1 MEAIKTIVN
10 KVSVPSE
17 KKTKQ
22 KEYLPKG
29 TLPIIDQG
37 QLLIGGYTNDTSKT
51 IICDLPVIVFGD
63 HTCCVKYID
72 FPFGAGAD
80 GIKVIKPKEG
90 VLPKYLFY
98 GIQYLVFKLSNRGYG
113 RHYQH
118 IEKMSINVPPIS
130 QQERIVSQIEESL
143 SQLDSAVETL
153 KKTKQQLEVYRQAV
167 LKEAFEGKLTDTW
180 RSQNQISD
188 SNYIEKA
195 RIERDKLF
203 HKMKLKKLKY
213 EWKDDI
219 ALPDI
224 PSEWEYAQIGDVAW
238 SIKDGPHYSPE
249 YSDTGIPFI
258 TGGNVRPSGVDF
270 NSAKRISLELHK
282 ELSKR
287 CKPEKG
293 DMLYTKGGTTG
304 IARLNTYDIDFNVWV
319 HVAVIKFVDTLHPQY
334 FQHVL
339 NSPLCY
345 QQSQKYTHGVGNQD
359 LGLTRMINIIF
370 PICSLEEQKQ
380 VVVEL
385 ESRLSECDSIEKTVN
400 QSLQQAEALRQSILK
415 KAFSY
420 E

>member
-29 TLPIIDQG
+29 ALPIIDQG

-90 VLPKYLFY
+90 VLPKYLYY

-167 LKEAFEGKLTDTW
+167 LKEAFDFSTVNQGALSDLCSSIVDCPHSTPKWTKEGELCLRTTNFKRGYLDL
-180 RSQNQISD
+180 SEK
-188 SNYIEKA
+188 NYVSHETFDLRNKRLIP
-195 RIERDKLF
+195 LPG
-203 HKMKLKKLKY
+203 
-213 EWKDDI
+213 DI
-219 ALPDI
+219 
-224 PSEWEYAQIGDVAW
+224 V
-238 SIKDGPHYSPE
+238 YSRE
-249 YSDTGIPFI
+249 GAI
-258 TGGNVRPSGVDF
+258 
-270 NSAKRISLELHK
+270 L
-282 ELSKR
+282 
-287 CKPEKG
+287 
-293 DMLYTKGGTTG
+293 G
-304 IARLNTYDIDFNVWV
+304 IACIIPDNTYVCLGQRMMLLRTSKSLNNRFLM
-319 HVAVIKFVDTLHPQY
+319 HF
-334 FQHVL
+334 L
-339 NSPLCY
+339 NSPKVNSYIKKMTGGSASPHVNVKDIKALQIPVLPIF
-345 QQSQKYTHGVGNQD
+345 QQ
-359 LGLTRMINIIF
+359 
-370 PICSLEEQKQ
+370 EQITKTI
-380 VVVEL
+380 
-385 ESRLSECDSIEKTVN
+385 ESKLSVCDSIEQTVT